1 MKDFE
6 TTCEELKIPLFVLP
20 PASPKIN
27 GNVERMNRII
37 TEEFL
42 HETLEDSLVGLLI
55 ELNKFI
61 DNYNTFRPHS
71 SLQGYTPLLYIKS
84 VLGDPFFVSHLFDL
98 TSYRQV
104 LLFPI
109 YSRVIFLFP

>member
-6 TTCEELKIPLFVLP
+6 ATCEELNIPLFVLP

-42 HETLEDSLVGLLI
+42 HETLEDSLTGLRI
-55 ELNKFI
+55 ALNRFI
-61 DNYNTFRPHS
+61 DNYNSFRP
-71 SLQGYTPLLYIKS
+71 SLQGHTRLLYIKS
-84 VLGDPFFVSHLFDL
+84 VLGASLFVSNLMN
-98 TSYRQV
+98 
-104 LLFPI
+104 
-109 YSRVIFLFP
+109 